1 MNIVVTEEVSKV
13 IVVNELQPKVVT
25 VNQGLNGQGVP
36 SGGTTG
42 QVLAKL
48 SNSNYD
54 THWTSNG
61 NGDLLAANNLSDV
74 ANTDTA
80 RNNLGAITNIESIVN
95 ALIFG

>member
-13 IVVNELQPKVVT
+13 IVINELQPKVVT
-25 VNQGLNGQGVP
+25 VNQGLSGQGVP
-36 SGGTTG
+36 TGGTTG

-54 THWTSNG
+54 TYWTSNG
-61 NGDLLAANNLSDV
+61 NGDLLASNNLSDV
-74 ANTDTA
+74 ANVDTS
-80 RNNLGAITNIESIVN
+80 RNNLGAINNSESIIN

>member
-1 MNIVVTEEVSKV
+1 MNIVVTGEISKV
-13 IVVNELQPKVVT
+13 VVVNELQPKIIT
-25 VNQGLNGQGVP
+25 VNKGLPGQGVP

-42 QVLAKL
+42 QVLAKI
-48 SNSNYD
+48 SNDNYD